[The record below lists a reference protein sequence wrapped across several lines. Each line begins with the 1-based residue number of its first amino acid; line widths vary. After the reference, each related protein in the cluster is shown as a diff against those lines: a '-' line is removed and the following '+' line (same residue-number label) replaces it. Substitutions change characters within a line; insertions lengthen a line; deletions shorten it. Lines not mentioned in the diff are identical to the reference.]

1 LKAAPITLAAW
12 DRCDVDVVL
21 LLSRMMEVNLSLLLM
36 MMMQSKLAAR
46 TIAGIEQ
53 LARERPY

>member
-1 LKAAPITLAAW
+1 M
-12 DRCDVDVVL
+12 
-21 LLSRMMEVNLSLLLM
+21 SRMMEVNLALLLM
-36 MMMQSKLAAR
+36 MMMQFKLAAR